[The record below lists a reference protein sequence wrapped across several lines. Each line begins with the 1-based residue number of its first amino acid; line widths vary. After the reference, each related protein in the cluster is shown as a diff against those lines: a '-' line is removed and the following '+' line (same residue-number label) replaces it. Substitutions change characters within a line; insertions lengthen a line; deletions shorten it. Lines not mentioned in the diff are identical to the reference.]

1 MAELSQKWDEAFDVV
16 VIGSG
21 FAGLAAAIEAKNAG
35 ASVTVLEKMKYCGG
49 NSMIS
54 DGLVAAAGSIFQ
66 RKHRIQDSPEL
77 MQNDM
82 VKAGLGLNHPDLVR
96 TVAEKSN
103 EALQWTMDYIGVEYV
118 DRVSQL
124 GGHSVP
130 RTHSV
135 KGHSS
140 FHTGAF
146 LLRKMMGFVKELGV
160 EVRTQMY
167 LTKLLKDEDGSIRG
181 VQIRQGYVFP
191 ESDSG
196 TVKFL
201 QAKKGVVLTTGG
213 FSSDIDFRTIQ
224 DPRLTSEVESTNR
237 QGATAEALIEAM
249 RIGATPI
256 QLSWI
261 QLGPW
266 ASPDEKGSGV
276 GSSFASVSIFPYGI
290 IIDPKT
296 GKRFVKE
303 SADRKIRA
311 DAILK
316 VGRPSIGITDAE
328 GAKYGKHMLDRCLK
342 KNVLKAF
349 QNLKDLSVFYKIPN
363 EELKDTVE
371 KFNRYVKSNRD
382 GAFEKMILTDA
393 QPLIRPPFYA
403 IRLWPKVHHT
413 MGGIQINKNAQVIG
427 LNKQPIKQ
435 LYAAGEVT
443 GGIHGA
449 CRLGSCA
456 IIDCLVFGRMAGRNV
471 ALNHI

>member
-1 MAELSQKWDEAFDVV
+1 MTELPQKWNEEFDVV

-21 FAGLAAAIEAKNAG
+21 FAGLAAAIEARDAG
-35 ASVTVLEKMKYCGG
+35 ASVMILEKMKYCGG
-49 NSMIS
+49 NSLIS
-54 DGLVAAAGSIFQ
+54 DGLVAAACSVFQ
-66 RKHRIQDSPEL
+66 RKRKIQDSPEL
-77 MQNDM
+77 MQDDM

-96 TVAEKSN
+96 TLAEKSK
-103 EALQWTMDYIGVEYV
+103 EALQWSMDCIGVEYV
-118 DRVSQL
+118 DRVDQL

-130 RTHSV
+130 RTLTV

-146 LLRKMMGFVKELGV
+146 LFRKMMGVVKRLGI

-167 LTKLLKDEDGSIRG
+167 LEKLIKDENGRIRG

-191 ESDSG
+191 ESESG

-201 QAKKGVVLTTGG
+201 QVKKGVVLATGG
-213 FSSDIDFRTIQ
+213 FSSDVDFRSTQ
-224 DPRLTSEVESTNR
+224 DPRLTADVESTNR
-237 QGATAEALIEAM
+237 KAATAEALIEAL
-249 RIGATPI
+249 RIGATPV

-276 GSSFASVSIFPYGI
+276 GSSFAGVSTFPNGI

-296 GKRFVKE
+296 GRRFVKE

-316 VGRPSIGITDAE
+316 IGRPSIGITDAQ
-328 GAKYGKHMLDRCLK
+328 GAKSGKHMLDRCLK
-342 KNVLKAF
+342 KKVLKAF
-349 QNLKDLSVFYKIPN
+349 HNLEDLSGFYKIPS
-363 EELKDTVE
+363 EELQNTIK
-371 KFNRYVKSNRD
+371 KFNSYVKNKRD
-382 GAFEKMILTDA
+382 MEFGKTILTDA
-393 QPLIRPPFYA
+393 QPLIHPPFYA

-456 IIDCLVFGRMAGRNV
+456 IIDCLVFGRIAGMNA
-471 ALNHI
+471 AL